1 MRLTSYRRVACVR
14 FGVGERPALSVP
26 RELPA
31 VGLRWC
37 EGSQANAKPRRQPPA
52 AEARRSKGFGI
63 PLVFLSLWKGVAGC
77 CAKTTTAPLDR
88 VKILL
93 QAHNHHY
100 KHLGVFST
108 LCAVPKKEG
117 YLGLYKGNGA
127 MMIRIFPY
135 GAIQFMAFDQY
146 KKVIKKHLGISGH
159 VHRLMAGSMAG
170 ITAVICTYPLDM
182 VRVRLAFQVKGEHKY
197 MGIIHAFKMI
207 YTKEGGF
214 SGFYR
219 GLMPT
224 VVGMAPYAGFSF
236 FTFGTLKSIGLA
248 QAPNLL
254 GRPSLDNPD
263 VLVLKTHI
271 NLLCGGIAGAIAQT
285 ISYPLDVTRRRMQL
299 GAVLPDSE
307 KCLTMVQTL
316 KYVYQQH
323 GIRRGLYRGLSLNYI
338 RCIPSQAVAFT
349 TYELMKQFLRLN

>member
-1 MRLTSYRRVACVR
+1 
-14 FGVGERPALSVP
+14 
-26 RELPA
+26 
-31 VGLRWC
+31 
-37 EGSQANAKPRRQPPA
+37 
-52 AEARRSKGFGI
+52 
-63 PLVFLSLWKGVAGC
+63 
-77 CAKTTTAPLDR
+77 
-88 VKILL
+88 
-93 QAHNHHY
+93 
-100 KHLGVFST
+100 
-108 LCAVPKKEG
+108 
-117 YLGLYKGNGA
+117 

-146 KKVIKKHLGISGH
+146 KKVIKKQLGISGH
-159 VHRLMAGSMAG
+159 VHRLMAGSMAVLEQRGLHSFMGCSTKKLRIG

-254 GRPSLDNPD
+254 GRPSLDNPE
-263 VLVLKTHI
+263 VLVLKTHV

-323 GIRRGLYRGLSLNYI
+323 GVRRGLYRGLSLNYI

-349 TYELMKQFLRLN
+349 TYELMKQFLHLN

>member
-1 MRLTSYRRVACVR
+1 MAS
-14 FGVGERPALSVP
+14 
-26 RELPA
+26 
-31 VGLRWC
+31 
-37 EGSQANAKPRRQPPA
+37 PA
-52 AEARRSKGFGI
+52 AAGPGAALPPGAARRDFYWLRSFIAG
-63 PLVFLSLWKGVAGC
+63 GVAGC

-100 KHLGVFST
+100 KHLGN
-108 LCAVPKKEG
+108 KEATWHFRARASI
-117 YLGLYKGNGA
+117 NGW
-127 MMIRIFPY
+127 IH
-135 GAIQFMAFDQY
+135 G
-146 KKVIKKHLGISGH
+146 
-159 VHRLMAGSMAG
+159 
-170 ITAVICTYPLDM
+170 
-182 VRVRLAFQVKGEHKY
+182 RVRLAFQVKGEHKY

-263 VLVLKTHI
+263 VLVLKTHV

-349 TYELMKQFLRLN
+349 TYELMKQFLHLN

>member
-1 MRLTSYRRVACVR
+1 MAS
-14 FGVGERPALSVP
+14 PAAAGPGAAL
-26 RELPA
+26 
-31 VGLRWC
+31 
-37 EGSQANAKPRRQPPA
+37 PPA
-52 AEARRSKGFGI
+52 AARRDFYWLRSFIAG
-63 PLVFLSLWKGVAGC
+63 GVAGC

-146 KKVIKKHLGISGH
+146 KKVIKKQLGISGH
-159 VHRLMAGSMAG
+159 VHRLMAGSMAVIESKVAKKNTGEG

-214 SGFYR
+214 IGFYR

-263 VLVLKTHI
+263 VLVLKTHV

-316 KYVYQQH
+316 KYVYQEH
-323 GIRRGLYRGLSLNYI
+323 GVRRGLYRGLSLNYI

-349 TYELMKQFLRLN
+349 TYELMKQFLHLN

>member
-1 MRLTSYRRVACVR
+1 MALTSLTWDLHLHIWSMGAGTPFKLRPGQVITLCLSYIIDVLVLSPGSSHVSCLIPWLLDESQACLQTSFGPYLLR
-14 FGVGERPALSVP
+14 FLACLSGWTLDLLCGLAVTVDGACSQHPALPV
-26 RELPA
+26 LPVRMLPVLWSPLA
-31 VGLRWC
+31 PGSSHLRKQRC
-37 EGSQANAKPRRQPPA
+37 PVCLL
-52 AEARRSKGFGI
+52 AEIKMTHWKGI
-63 PLVFLSLWKGVAGC
+63 EICSGVAGC

-146 KKVIKKHLGISGH
+146 KKVIKKQLGISGH

-214 SGFYR
+214 RGFYR

-224 VVGMAPYAGFSF
+224 VVGMAPYAGKLQTERGSLSAIMCVTK
-236 FTFGTLKSIGLA
+236 FT
-248 QAPNLL
+248 
-254 GRPSLDNPD
+254 
-263 VLVLKTHI
+263 
-271 NLLCGGIAGAIAQT
+271 
-285 ISYPLDVTRRRMQL
+285 
-299 GAVLPDSE
+299 
-307 KCLTMVQTL
+307 
-316 KYVYQQH
+316 
-323 GIRRGLYRGLSLNYI
+323 
-338 RCIPSQAVAFT
+338 
-349 TYELMKQFLRLN
+349 

>member
-1 MRLTSYRRVACVR
+1 MDTQGPAGPNAAAHRDFYWLRSFVA
-14 FGVGERPALSVP
+14 G
-26 RELPA
+26 
-31 VGLRWC
+31 
-37 EGSQANAKPRRQPPA
+37 
-52 AEARRSKGFGI
+52 
-63 PLVFLSLWKGVAGC
+63 GVAGC
-77 CAKTTTAPLDR
+77 CAKTTIAPLDR

-146 KKVIKKHLGISGH
+146 KKLIKKKLGISGH
-159 VHRLMAGSMAG
+159 VHNLMAGSMAG

-182 VRVRLAFQVKGEHKY
+182 VRARLAFQVKGEHKY
-197 MGIIHAFKMI
+197 TGIIHAFKTI

-214 SGFYR
+214 IGFYR

-236 FTFGTLKSIGLA
+236 FTFSTLKSIGLA

-254 GRPSLDNPD
+254 GRPSLDNPE
-263 VLVLKTHI
+263 VLVLKTHVS
-271 NLLCGGIAGAIAQT
+271 LLCGGMAGAIAQT

-299 GAVLPDSE
+299 GAALPDAD

-316 KYVYQQH
+316 KYVYRHH

-349 TYELMKQFLRLN
+349 TYEFMRQLLHLN

>member
-1 MRLTSYRRVACVR
+1 
-14 FGVGERPALSVP
+14 
-26 RELPA
+26 
-31 VGLRWC
+31 
-37 EGSQANAKPRRQPPA
+37 
-52 AEARRSKGFGI
+52 
-63 PLVFLSLWKGVAGC
+63 GVAGC

-146 KKVIKKHLGISGH
+146 KKVVIKKQLGISGH

-224 VVGMAPYAGFSF
+224 VVGMAPYA
-236 FTFGTLKSIGLA
+236 
-248 QAPNLL
+248 
-254 GRPSLDNPD
+254 
-263 VLVLKTHI
+263 VLKTHV

-349 TYELMKQFLRLN
+349 TYELMKQFLHLN

>member
-1 MRLTSYRRVACVR
+1 MWLVYVSESARGRRSCRLSVRRPRTAAVTPGQPAYRCPRVAGRRAAVVR
-14 FGVGERPALSVP
+14 S
-26 RELPA
+26 
-31 VGLRWC
+31 
-37 EGSQANAKPRRQPPA
+37 
-52 AEARRSKGFGI
+52 
-63 PLVFLSLWKGVAGC
+63 VAGC

-224 VVGMAPYAGFSF
+224 VVGMAPYAGIFSLQC
-236 FTFGTLKSIGLA
+236 FTDCFILSSDLHVSSLLV
-248 QAPNLL
+248 PN
-254 GRPSLDNPD
+254 
-263 VLVLKTHI
+263 
-271 NLLCGGIAGAIAQT
+271 GI
-285 ISYPLDVTRRRMQL
+285 Y
-299 GAVLPDSE
+299 
-307 KCLTMVQTL
+307 
-316 KYVYQQH
+316 
-323 GIRRGLYRGLSLNYI
+323 
-338 RCIPSQAVAFT
+338 
-349 TYELMKQFLRLN
+349 